1 MERKRK
7 TNIKR
12 GERTQTPL
20 TFRIDNELLFQLVA
34 QNINNKGR
42 FINEAIKAKLHEMG
56 VL

>member
-20 TFRIDNELLFQLVA
+20 TFRIDNELLFHLVA
-34 QNINNKGR
+34 QKINNKGR

-56 VL
+56 VV

>member
-20 TFRIDNELLFQLVA
+20 TFRIDNDLLFQLVS
-34 QNINNKGR
+34 QIINNKGR
-42 FINEAIKAKLHEMG
+42 IIIEAIKANLHEMG
-56 VL
+56 VV